1 MAKHDH
7 NDHNGHGHATE
18 VPDVSYIKNVDV
30 THETSDVNVPALL
43 KFVLALTIMTALVY
57 VLMLFLFSF
66 FNTQEIKNEPPSGP
80 MAMSEQES
88 LPPEPRLQSA
98 PGFAA
103 DLARSVGDEKH
114 QTPRDPLWEIRVLR
128 EQWDRDLREGAKDQ
142 SGQTLGMPIKAAIDK
157 FVAEQSAR
165 ARENNAA
172 QSMESYDDR
181 LPTAASSGRVSMKG
195 SYERVTQTEDSRQ

>member
-18 VPDVSYIKNVDV
+18 VPDVSYIKNIDV

-43 KFVLALTIMTALVY
+43 KFVLALTIMTAVVY

-66 FNTQEIKNEPPSGP
+66 FNTQEINNEPPAGP
-80 MAMSEQES
+80 MAMSERES

-98 PGFAA
+98 PGFAV
-103 DLARSVGDEKH
+103 DLAKSLGDADSEK
-114 QTPRDPLWEIRVLR
+114 PKDPLWEIRVLR
-128 EQWDRDLREGAKDQ
+128 EQWDRDLLEGAKDQ
-142 SGQTLGMPIKAAIDK
+142 SGRTLGMPIKDAMEK
-157 FVAEQSAR
+157 FVAEQSAK
-165 ARENNAA
+165 AGASTTAKSGEV
-172 QSMESYDDR
+172 YDDH

-195 SYERVTQTEDSRQ
+195 KQ

>member
-1 MAKHDH
+1 MAKQ
-7 NDHNGHGHATE
+7 DHNGQGHATE

-43 KFVLALTIMTALVY
+43 KFVLALTIMTAVVY

-66 FNTQEIKNEPPSGP
+66 LNAQETNNEPPPGP

-103 DLARSVGDEKH
+103 DLAGSADDKNYDK
-114 QTPRDPLWEIRVLR
+114 PRDPLWEIHVLR
-128 EQWDRDLREGAKDQ
+128 QQWDRDLLEGAKDQ
-142 SGQTLGMPIKAAIDK
+142 SGRTLGMPIKDAMEK
-157 FVAEQSAR
+157 FVAEQSAK
-165 ARENNAA
+165 ASANKAA
-172 QSMESYDDR
+172 QNVESYDDD

-195 SYERVTQTEDSRQ
+195 KQ

>member
-1 MAKHDH
+1 MAKQG
-7 NDHNGHGHATE
+7 HNGHGHVTE
-18 VPDVSYIKNVDV
+18 VPDVSHLKNVDV

-43 KFVLALTIMTALVY
+43 KFVLALTILTGVVY

-66 FNTQEIKNEPPSGP
+66 LNTQERETPPGP

-103 DLARSVGDEKH
+103 ALAKSVGDTDSNK
-114 QTPRDPLWEIRVLR
+114 PRDPLWEIRVLR
-128 EQWDRDLREGAKDQ
+128 EQWDRELRDGAKDQ
-142 SGQTLGMPIKAAIDK
+142 SGRTLGMPIDAAMRQ
-157 FVAEQSAR
+157 FVAEQ
-165 ARENNAA
+165 NAKTGA
-172 QSMESYDDR
+172 SQSRSVGNGYGDQ

-195 SYERVTQTEDSRQ
+195 KQ

>member
-43 KFVLALTIMTALVY
+43 KFVLALTIMTAVVY

-66 FNTQEIKNEPPSGP
+66 LYAQETTNEPPAGP

-103 DLARSVGDEKH
+103 DLSRSVGDVNH
-114 QTPRDPLWEIRVLR
+114 QQPKDPLWEIHVLR
-128 EQWDRDLREGAKDQ
+128 EQWDRDLLEGAKDQ
-142 SGQTLGMPIKAAIDK
+142 SGRTLGMPIKDAMEK
-157 FVAEQSAR
+157 FVAEQNAK
-165 ARENNAA
+165 AGANDAA
-172 QSMESYDDR
+172 QSVERYDDH

-195 SYERVTQTEDSRQ
+195 KQ

>member
-7 NDHNGHGHATE
+7 NGHGHVTE

-43 KFVLALTIMTALVY
+43 KFVLALTIMTAVVY

-66 FNTQEIKNEPPSGP
+66 LNTQEIKNEPPAGP

-103 DLARSVGDEKH
+103 DLASSVGDADSKN
-114 QTPRDPLWEIRVLR
+114 PRDPLWEIRVLR
-128 EQWDRDLREGAKDQ
+128 EQWDRELREGAKDQ
-142 SGQTLGMPIKAAIDK
+142 SGRTLGMPIDAAMRQ
-157 FVAEQSAR
+157 FVAEQSAK
-165 ARENNAA
+165 AGASQSLPNADGYGD
-172 QSMESYDDR
+172 Q

-195 SYERVTQTEDSRQ
+195 KQ

>member
-7 NDHNGHGHATE
+7 NGHNGHGHVTE

-43 KFVLALTIMTALVY
+43 KFVLALTIMTAVVY

-66 FNTQEIKNEPPSGP
+66 LNAQEINNEPPAGP

-103 DLARSVGDEKH
+103 DLSKSVGDADH
-114 QTPRDPLWEIRVLR
+114 QKPKDPLWEIHVLR
-128 EQWDRDLREGAKDQ
+128 EQWDRDLLR
-142 SGQTLGMPIKAAIDK
+142 
-157 FVAEQSAR
+157 R
-165 ARENNAA
+165 R
-172 QSMESYDDR
+172 
-181 LPTAASSGRVSMKG
+181 KG
-195 SYERVTQTEDSRQ
+195 SVGSNFGNAH